1 MVEVRILTLEPIF
14 TQSTNTENIDKFET
28 IIKEETK
35 WADDANKERE
45 RIKKR
50 QEEQEKTFKTIIIS
64 MAVVGVGIAIFL
76 VSKIIKYIKEIR
88 KTKKIVPEGQIEY
101 FREIPNEE
109 ATAAEAAYL
118 YYFDKKTAF
127 KDNLSKIVS
136 ATILNL
142 GLKKAIS
149 FEKDQKQNIDIVI
162 NKEIDVTKLQVEE
175 KKIYYLLT
183 EVEKWKNKK
192 SKTEDGIDMISMKDI
207 EKYAKSNDKTF
218 LSDID
223 GIEVTAL
230 SANKMKQNYSREQIE
245 IATKWENKRT
255 AYYVAAFVSLCFG
268 VVIIPL
274 FTDIPSIICGILCNK
289 LANKTRTLTQ
299 KGVNE
304 QEKWKAL
311 KRYMEDFSLLNERE
325 VPELVLW
332 EKYLVYATAFGIA
345 DKVLRQL
352 KIKYPELMN
361 ESYMMSNGYM
371 YIYLMNRYNFERTL
385 TTSMQKAYSA
395 GLREKA
401 SREMASS
408 HSSSG
413 FRRRRRLLK
422 WWRLRW
428 RSEAGMG
435 GR

>member
-1 MVEVRILTLEPIF
+1 MVEVRVATLEPIF
-14 TQSTNTENIDKFET
+14 TQSTNTVNADKFET
-28 IIKEETK
+28 IITEETK

-50 QEEQEKTFKTIIIS
+50 QEEQEKLFKKIIIC
-64 MAVVGVGIAIFL
+64 MTVVGLGIATFFI
-76 VSKIIKYIKEIR
+76 SKIVKYIKEIK
-88 KTKKIVPEGQIEY
+88 KTKKIVPEQEIEY
-101 FREIPNEE
+101 FREIPDEE

-118 YYFDKKTAF
+118 YYFDKKSEY
-127 KDNLSKIVS
+127 KSNISKIVS

-149 FEKDQKQNIDIVI
+149 FEKDQKGNIDIII
-162 NKEIDVTKLQVEE
+162 NKEIDITKLQVEE
-175 KKIYYLLT
+175 TKVYNLLL
-183 EVEKWKNKK
+183 EVAKWTNLNN
-192 SKTEDGIDMISMKDI
+192 EMSMKDI
-207 EKYAKSNDKTF
+207 EKYAKKNDRKF

-223 GIEVTAL
+223 SIEITAQ
-230 SANKMKQNYSREQIE
+230 SANKMKQNYSQEQVDK
-245 IATKWENKRT
+245 ARKWESRRNSYF
-255 AYYVAAFVSLCFG
+255 AVAFLCLCFG
-268 VVIIPL
+268 LTIAPLFAIIP
-274 FTDIPSIICGILCNK
+274 SVICGILCQK
-289 LANKTRTLTQ
+289 LVNKTRTLTQ

-311 KRYMEDFSLLNERE
+311 KRYMENFSLLNERE

-345 DKVLRQL
+345 DKVLSQL
-352 KIKYPELMN
+352 KIKYPELMDEN
-361 ESYMMSNGYM
+361 YMMSNGYM

-385 TTSMQKAYSA
+385 TSSMQKAYSA
-395 GLREKA
+395 GLAEKA

-413 FRRRRRLLK
+413 FRRWRWLLRR
-422 WWRLRW
+422 WRLRR

>member
-1 MVEVRILTLEPIF
+1 MVALEPIF
-14 TQSTNTENIDKFET
+14 TQNTNTVDINKFET
-28 IIKEETK
+28 IIAEETK

-45 RIKKR
+45 RIKKK
-50 QEEQEKTFKTIIIS
+50 QEEQEELFKKIVIC
-64 MAVVGVGIAIFL
+64 MAVVGLGIATFFI
-76 VSKIIKYIKEIR
+76 SKIVKYIKEIK
-88 KTKKIVPEGQIEY
+88 KTKKIMPEQELEY
-101 FREIPNEE
+101 FREIPDEE
-109 ATAAEAAYL
+109 VTAAEAAYL
-118 YYFDKKTAF
+118 YYFDKKSAF
-127 KDNLSKIVS
+127 KSNISKIVS

-142 GLKKAIS
+142 GLKKAVS
-149 FEKDQKQNIDIVI
+149 FEKDQKGNIDIVI
-162 NKEIDVTKLQVEE
+162 NKEIDITKLQVEE

-183 EVEKWKNKK
+183 EVKKWKNKK
-192 SKTEDGIDMISMKDI
+192 SKTEEENNQVSMKDI
-207 EKYAKSNDKTF
+207 EKYAKNNDKTF

-223 GIEVTAL
+223 GIEGTAQ

-255 AYYVAAFVSLCFG
+255 AYYVVAFVCICLG
-268 VVIIPL
+268 VMVAPL
-274 FTDIPSIICGILCNK
+274 FAIIPSIICGILCQK
-289 LANKTRTLTQ
+289 LVNKTRTLTQ

-311 KRYMEDFSLLNERE
+311 KRYMENFSLLNERE

-345 DKVLRQL
+345 DKVLSQL
-352 KIKYPELMN
+352 KIKYPELMDEN
-361 ESYMMSNGYM
+361 YMMSNGYM

-385 TTSMQKAYSA
+385 TSSMQKAYSA
-395 GLREKA
+395 GLAEKA

-413 FRRRRRLLK
+413 FRRWRWLFRR
-422 WWRLRW
+422 WRLRR